1 MKKVSRE
8 EIFAQAAKK
17 LRSEFEELSVIPHNA
32 SKGHEAEEILKQF
45 LIDHIPK
52 RFSVG
57 AGFILDHI
65 GNISPQTDLII
76 YDAFNCPVYRASD
89 DASIFPS
96 NNVAAVIEVKSN
108 LDKNELKDAWDKIF
122 KIKSM
127 SKNKTSSGP
136 SISQTAGYLFAYNS
150 KITLAKLSEH
160 YKELF
165 YQSKSIGH
173 HIDGIVVL
181 DKGII
186 NLAAN
191 IPGVKGWNTMFW
203 EGTGGP
209 FAEGSHIAISTSQFH
224 ENTLD
229 AFFRILLSQLSMF
242 RHIID
247 HPGFG
252 FEQIASKG
260 REQLI
265 TYLTSITFEKDPILR
280 DQKLRHYAEQLKKD
294 FEKVPVPENWE

>member
-1 MKKVSRE
+1 MKKISRE
-8 EIFAQAAKK
+8 EIYAQAAKK
-17 LRSEFEELSVIPHNA
+17 LRSEFEELSIIPHNA

-45 LIDHIPK
+45 LIDHIPR

-57 AGFILDHI
+57 AGFILDHDK
-65 GNISPQTDLII
+65 NISPQTDLII

-96 NNVAAVIEVKSN
+96 NNVAVVIEVKSN
-108 LDKNELKDAWDKIF
+108 LDKNELEDAWAKISE
-122 KIKSM
+122 IKSM
-127 SKNKTSSGP
+127 SKSKSSSGP
-136 SISQTAGYLFAYNS
+136 LISQTAGFLFAYNS
-150 KITLAKLSEH
+150 KITLTKLSEH
-160 YKELF
+160 YKNLF
-165 YQSKSIGH
+165 FKSHGIGQ

-191 IPGVKGWNTMFW
+191 IPGVEGWNTMFW
-203 EGTGGP
+203 EGSGGP
-209 FAEGSHIAISTSQFH
+209 LAEGSHIAISINQFH

-252 FEQIASKG
+252 FSQITSNGK
-260 REQLI
+260 EQLL

-280 DQKLRHYAEQLKKD
+280 ERKVKQYIEQVKKI
-294 FEKVPVPENWE
+294 FEKTPVPENWE